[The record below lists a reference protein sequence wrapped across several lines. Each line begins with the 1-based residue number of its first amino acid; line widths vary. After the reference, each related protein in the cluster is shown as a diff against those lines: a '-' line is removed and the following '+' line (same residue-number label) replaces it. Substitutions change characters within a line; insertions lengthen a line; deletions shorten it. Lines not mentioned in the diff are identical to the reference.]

1 MLKEKT
7 EQIKTLCK
15 SIKTNFLKVGKILI
29 EIRDKELWKENHKSF
44 TEYLESQ
51 DFEFKRRMA
60 YNLIDV
66 YNQFGDDVQLL
77 NKLGIGKLIQ
87 LTYIPDKEVRK
98 ELAKKAETMTR
109 DELKQEVRKV
119 SDEQKFNQIHRK
131 AQREDEDLV
140 IEEDD
145 ASEKCKRQARD
156 ILKDIDYLN
165 KPMND
170 MKIRIEKW
178 LEFCSKFKKDKEI
191 QAFKAAIFIEWKK
204 LRLVK

>member
-7 EQIKTLCK
+7 NQIINLCS

-44 TEYLESQ
+44 TGYLESQ
-51 DFEFKRRMA
+51 DFEFKRDMA
-60 YNLIDV
+60 YKLMSV
-66 YNQFGDDVQLL
+66 YTEFGDIETTH
-77 NKLGIGKLIQ
+77 KLGISKLIQ

-109 DELKQEVRKV
+109 DELKEEVKKV
-119 SDEQKFNQIHRK
+119 SNEQKFNQIHRK

-140 IEEDD
+140 TEDDD
-145 ASEKCKRQARD
+145 ASAKCKRQARD
-156 ILKDIDYLN
+156 ILKDIEYIS

-191 QAFKAAIFIEWKK
+191 QAFKAAIYIEWKK
-204 LRLVK
+204 IRIVK